1 MRARAA
7 IADRLGVTAAYL
19 TTGAEAQAVEDRL
32 EALADRLH
40 AARGEGASAEVLP
53 PTAHAAAAAE
63 LHELERTLATLDVS
77 YEDWEVLRRES
88 LQLER
93 LV

>member
-1 MRARAA
+1 M
-7 IADRLGVTAAYL
+7 
-19 TTGAEAQAVEDRL
+19 
-32 EALADRLH
+32 
-40 AARGEGASAEVLP
+40 LP
-53 PTAHAAAAAE
+53 PAAHTAAAAE

>member
-1 MRARAA
+1 MRAGGGAA
-7 IADRLGVTAAYL
+7 TAAH
-19 TTGAEAQAVEDRL
+19 T
-32 EALADRLH
+32 
-40 AARGEGASAEVLP
+40 
-53 PTAHAAAAAE
+53 AAAAE

>member
-1 MRARAA
+1 M
-7 IADRLGVTAAYL
+7 V
-19 TTGAEAQAVEDRL
+19 QV
-32 EALADRLH
+32 
-40 AARGEGASAEVLP
+40 ARGEGTRAEVLP
-53 PTAHAAAAAE
+53 TAARAAAVAE
-63 LHELERTLATLDVS
+63 LRDLERTLATLDLS